1 MSRSAARDLL
11 GRLTPGLDRLRHYDR
26 GWLRGDVLAGVTVAA
41 YLVPQVM
48 AYAEIAGLQ
57 PVVGLWAISGSL
69 LVYAIVGSSRQLS
82 VGPESTTA
90 LMTAAAI
97 APLAAGDPG
106 RYALLAAALA
116 LLVGAVCLLAWV
128 ARLGFLAD
136 LLSKPVLIGYMAGV
150 AVIMIV
156 GQLGKVS
163 GVDVGGDGVPGE
175 VASFLAHLSQ
185 ADLPT
190 LSLGLSVLAFLLVG
204 SRLFPKAPVL
214 LIAVLLATAAVAL
227 LGLQD
232 NGITV
237 VGAVPEGLP
246 TLQVPQVTTG
256 DLASLLLPALGVTM
270 VAYTDN
276 VLTARAFGDRNH
288 YEVDANAELLAL
300 GAANVAAGVV
310 QGFPVSSSGSRT
322 LIGDSLGSR
331 SQLHSLVALAVV
343 LATLLFLGPLLA
355 GFPTAALG
363 AVVIYAALRLIDVK
377 EFGRIA
383 RFRRSELVLA
393 LATVVGVLAAGILYG
408 VLIAVGLSVL
418 DLLRRVARPH
428 DGVLGYA
435 PGIAGMHDID
445 DYPTARQVPGL
456 VVYRYDAPL
465 FFANAADFK
474 RRALASLSL
483 ADGPVEWL
491 IMNMEANI
499 EVDLTSVDALDQV
512 RAELERRGVVLALA
526 RVKQD
531 LRADLVSSG
540 FLDRVGQERVFM
552 TLPTAVAA
560 YTDWYTDRHG
570 HGPLARISPAPP
582 SPPPSPPASP
592 PPSPPAA

>member
-570 HGPLARISPAPP
+570 HGPLAGLSPAPP

-592 PPSPPAA
+592 PPSPPAP

>member
-276 VLTARAFGDRNH
+276 VLTARAFADRNH

-570 HGPLARISPAPP
+570 HGPLAGLSPA
-582 SPPPSPPASP
+582 PPSPPASP
-592 PPSPPAA
+592 PPSPPAP

>member
-11 GRLTPGLDRLRHYDR
+11 GRLTPGLDRLRHYER

-48 AYAEIAGLQ
+48 AYAEIAGLR
-57 PVVGLWAISGSL
+57 PVVGLWAITGSL

-90 LMTAAAI
+90 LMTAAAV

-106 RYALLAAALA
+106 RYALLAAGLA

-136 LLSKPVLIGYMAGV
+136 LFSKPVLVGYMAGV

-163 GVDVGGDGVPGE
+163 GVDVEGQGVPGE
-175 VASFLAHLSQ
+175 VAWFAAHLSQ

-190 LSLGLSVLAFLLVG
+190 LSLGLAVLAFLLVG
-204 SRLFPKAPVL
+204 SRLFPRAPVL
-214 LIAVLLATAAVAL
+214 LIAVLLAAAAVAL

-232 NGITV
+232 NGIAV
-237 VGAVPEGLP
+237 VGAVPDGLP
-246 TLQVPQVTTG
+246 TLRVPQVRAD
-256 DLASLLLPALGVTM
+256 DLTALLLPALGVTM

-288 YEVDANAELLAL
+288 YEIDANAELLAL
-300 GAANVAAGVV
+300 GTANLAAGVV

-331 SQLHSLVALAVV
+331 SQLHSLVALALV

-363 AVVIYAALRLIDVK
+363 AVVIYAALRLVDFR
-377 EFGRIA
+377 EFRRIA

-408 VLIAVGLSVL
+408 VLLAVGLSVL
-418 DLLRRVARPH
+418 DMLRRVARPH

-456 VVYRYDAPL
+456 VVYRYDSPL
-465 FFANAADFK
+465 FFANAQDFK
-474 RRALASLSL
+474 RRALASLGL
-483 ADGPVEWL
+483 AETPVEWL
-491 IMNMEANI
+491 MLNMEANI

-512 RAELERRGVVLALA
+512 RAELDRRGVVLALV

-531 LRADLVSSG
+531 LREDLASSG
-540 FLDRVGQERVFM
+540 FLGRVGQQRVFL

-560 YTDWYTDRHG
+560 YIGWYTDRHG
-570 HGPLARISPAPP
+570 HPPVGVLAPE
-582 SPPPSPPASP
+582 PPPSPLTGPAP
-592 PPSPPAA
+592 

>member
-288 YEVDANAELLAL
+288 YEVDANAELFAL

-570 HGPLARISPAPP
+570 HGPLAGLSPA
-582 SPPPSPPASP
+582 PPSPPASP
-592 PPSPPAA
+592 PPSPPAP